1 MTAPATQLV
10 ARALGI
16 QSEVRTDD
24 DMASL
29 PAWDSLAHTAL
40 VLEIEAEIGR
50 QLSPE
55 EIAGIDSVAAV
66 AALLAA
72 AGR

>member
-1 MTAPATQLV
+1 MSEPATRLV

-16 QSEVRTDD
+16 QSEVREDD

-40 VLEIEAEIGR
+40 VLEVEAAIGR
-50 QLSPE
+50 QLSAE
-55 EIAGIDSVAAV
+55 EIAGLDSVAGV